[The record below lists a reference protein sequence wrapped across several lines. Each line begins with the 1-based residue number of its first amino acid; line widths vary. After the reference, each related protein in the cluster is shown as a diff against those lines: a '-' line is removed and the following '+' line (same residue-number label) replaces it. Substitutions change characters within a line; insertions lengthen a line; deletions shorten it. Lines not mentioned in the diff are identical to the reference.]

1 MDPSSWLNIALLV
14 LVALAIASRA
24 FRVDDDYIR
33 RWATSAGLELTNE
46 SRPVVRR
53 YLVWSRRSR
62 TAGGLAGV
70 LAPGIYTRI
79 TNADSDPGSWPFV
92 LMLVGYLLGALLA
105 EVVVNRP
112 WRREGTGLADPL
124 PLQEYLPAYVLRLQR
139 GLAIVIPVLV
149 IAYALLAPYSGS
161 SLIHPALVAA
171 FGLYGVCIAVFVEWM
186 QRMIVAHP
194 TPAGQ
199 GRVADAMK
207 SSSVHVVAGAGVAL
221 LLNTVGPLAGALLTL
236 AGAPG
241 TFVFFGL
248 FFVLFP
254 LSIKIWLDL
263 GKPPSFKVRRREQ
276 DADIAS

>member
-14 LVALAIASRA
+14 LVALAIASRG
-24 FRVDDDYIR
+24 FRVDDYYIR

-112 WRREGTGLADPL
+112 WRPEGPRRAEPRPL
-124 PLQEYLPAYVLRLQR
+124 REYLPAYVLRLQR
-139 GLAIVIPVLV
+139 GMAIVIPVLV
-149 IAYALLAPYSGS
+149 AAYALLAPHSGS

-171 FGLYGVCIAVFVEWM
+171 FGFYGVCIAVFVEWM
-186 QRMIVAHP
+186 QRLIVARP
-194 TPAGQ
+194 TPPGQ

-221 LLNTVGPLAGALLTL
+221 LLNTVGPLIAALLTL

-241 TFVFFGL
+241 TFVIIGL